1 MPDTVRMVVAPV
13 SRSAWEAPAGP
24 RTGRVA
30 RRAPWPAP
38 PRPDPG
44 PAGWR
49 QPGAGAGRDEAFAT
63 VRALAARGLAA
74 TLDHPDHLDPA
85 APPPARDHDRRLAA
99 ALGGLPAGTWLAL
112 DLGRV
117 GLEEGPARCRAEL
130 AAILDAL
137 PVGCWLQ
144 VGTGDPA
151 RAGAAVDVV
160 LALAEESAPLVATV
174 PATLRRSAADARL
187 LAEAEVPVR
196 LVEGTPSP
204 PAIAHPWGPPTDLA
218 YARLA
223 AELHGDGARV
233 LLATRR
239 AALRDALLATL
250 GPVEVELPLAGPR
263 APAFDPVT
271 RHGPTRVAVP
281 LASC

>member
-1 MPDTVRMVVAPV
+1 
-13 SRSAWEAPAGP
+13 
-24 RTGRVA
+24 VA
-30 RRAPWPAP
+30 RRAAWPVP
-38 PRPDPG
+38 PSDPG
-44 PAGWR
+44 GGGGSARRG
-49 QPGAGAGRDEAFAT
+49 GRGLGGDEAFAA
-63 VRALAARGLAA
+63 VRALATRGLAA
-74 TLDHPDHLDPA
+74 TLDHSDLA
-85 APPPARDHDRRLAA
+85 SPPPAPGAHRRLAA

-117 GLEEGPARCRAEL
+117 GLDDSPARCRAEL

-144 VGTGDPA
+144 VGTRDPA
-151 RAGAAVDVV
+151 RAGEALAVV

-174 PATLRRSAADARL
+174 PATLRRGPADARL

-196 LVEGTPSP
+196 LIEGTPSP
-204 PAIAHPWGPPTDLA
+204 PAVAHPWGPPTDLA

-233 LLATRR
+233 LLATHR

-250 GPVEVELPLAGPR
+250 GPVEVELPLSGPR

-271 RHGPTRVAVP
+271 RHCSTRVAVP
-281 LASC
+281 LAIC